1 MSVSRAMNNRV
12 IVPFPCGLLPVHP
25 HIYNYTYGLDMC
37 MQFER
42 IPIPFPLVLKEAK
55 APRTPAIHDWETGDL
70 PTMWCIERAHTQH
83 YWLPA

>member
-1 MSVSRAMNNRV
+1 
-12 IVPFPCGLLPVHP
+12 
-25 HIYNYTYGLDMC
+25 MC

-55 APRTPAIHDWETGDL
+55 APRTPAIHDWKHRD
-70 PTMWCIERAHTQH
+70 PHTMMYVERAHTQH